1 MESYAIN
8 RIKTIPVEQPFEN
21 PTFFGQFPFLL
32 FQTLITLK
40 ICQKNMASF
49 EDEMLDVMNKA
60 ALALLLSVGHR
71 TKLFDTMAK
80 LEPSTSQ
87 KIATFANL
95 NERYVREWLGGLV
108 TSKVIDYQPDSQK
121 YSLSKEKAEFL
132 TRDGSYNYA
141 SSMQWIPALAYVEDH
156 IVGCFENGGGVP
168 YELFRRFHTVMAEES
183 TQTVLGALVEN
194 ILPIIPQISEKL
206 NTGIKVLDVGCGS
219 GRAINLMA
227 KTYPDSQFT
236 GYDFSSEA
244 IENATNEAKSMGLS
258 NSSFEKQDAS
268 KFSKDGHFDIITAFD
283 SIHDQAEPDKVLQNI
298 RKSLKSDG
306 IFLMQDIRASSKL
319 ENNIDHSLAPYL
331 YTVSCLHCMTVSL
344 ALDGKGLGAMWGK
357 ELATQM
363 LKEAGFSS
371 VEVKELPHDPINYY
385 YLAKP

>member
-1 MESYAIN
+1 M
-8 RIKTIPVEQPFEN
+8 T
-21 PTFFGQFPFLL
+21 
-32 FQTLITLK
+32 
-40 ICQKNMASF
+40 SF

-60 ALALLLSVGHR
+60 ATALLLSVGHR
-71 TKLFDTMAK
+71 TKLFDVMSQ

-87 KIATFANL
+87 EIANASGL

-108 TSKVIDYQPDSQK
+108 TSKIIDYTPESQK
-121 YSLSKEKAEFL
+121 YSLSKDKAEFL
-132 TRDGSYNYA
+132 TRDGSYNFA

-156 IVGCFENGGGVP
+156 IVDCFEKGGGVP

-183 TQTVLGALVEN
+183 SQTVLGALVEN
-194 ILPIIPQISEKL
+194 ILPVIPQISEKL
-206 NTGIKVLDVGCGS
+206 NSGIKVLDVGCGS
-219 GRAINLMA
+219 GKAINLMA
-227 KTYPDSQFT
+227 KTYPNSQFT

-244 IENATNEAKSMGLS
+244 IENATNEAKILGIT
-258 NSSFEKQDAS
+258 NSTFEKQDAS
-268 KFSKDGHFDIITAFD
+268 KFSKDGFFDVVTAFD
-283 SIHDQAEPDKVLQNI
+283 AIHDQADPDKVLVNI
-298 RKSLKSDG
+298 RKSLKPDG

-319 ENNIDHSLAPYL
+319 ENNLNHSLAPYL

-344 ALDGKGLGAMWGK
+344 AQKGKGLGAMWGK

>member
-1 MESYAIN
+1 
-8 RIKTIPVEQPFEN
+8 
-21 PTFFGQFPFLL
+21 
-32 FQTLITLK
+32 
-40 ICQKNMASF
+40 
-49 EDEMLDVMNKA
+49 MLDVMNKA
-60 ALALLLSVGHR
+60 ALALMLSVGHR
-71 TKLFDTMAK
+71 TKLFDTIAK
-80 LEPSTSQ
+80 LAPSTSQ
-87 KIATFANL
+87 EIATAANL

-108 TSKVIDYQPDSQK
+108 TSKIIDYQPKSQK

-132 TRDGSYNYA
+132 TRDGSYNFA

-156 IVGCFENGGGVP
+156 IVGCFEKGGGVP

-183 TQTVLGALVEN
+183 SQTVLGALVEN

-206 NTGIKVLDVGCGS
+206 NSGIKVLDVGCGS
-219 GRAINLMA
+219 GSAINLMA
-227 KTYPDSQFT
+227 KTYPHSQFT
-236 GYDFSSEA
+236 GYDFSAEA
-244 IENATNEAKSMGLS
+244 IENARNEAKNLGIT

-268 KFSKDGHFDIITAFD
+268 KFSKDEFFDVITAFD
-283 SIHDQAEPDKVLQNI
+283 AIHDQAEPDKVLANI
-298 RKSLKSDG
+298 RKSLKPDG

-319 ENNIDHSLAPYL
+319 ENNMDHSLAPYL

-344 ALDGKGLGAMWGK
+344 AQEGKGLGAMWGK

-363 LKEAGFSS
+363 LKDAGFSS

>member
-1 MESYAIN
+1 M
-8 RIKTIPVEQPFEN
+8 T
-21 PTFFGQFPFLL
+21 
-32 FQTLITLK
+32 
-40 ICQKNMASF
+40 SF

-60 ALALLLSVGHR
+60 AVALLLSVGHR

-80 LEPSTSQ
+80 LAPSTSQ
-87 KIATFANL
+87 EIASASSL

-108 TSKVIDYQPDSQK
+108 TSKIVDYQPESQK

-132 TRDGSYNYA
+132 TRDGSYNFA

-156 IVGCFENGGGVP
+156 IVDCFEKGGGVP

-183 TQTVLGALVEN
+183 SQTVLGSLVEN

-206 NTGIKVLDVGCGS
+206 KSGIRVLDVGCGS

-227 KTYPDSQFT
+227 KTYPNSQFT
-236 GYDFSSEA
+236 GYDFSPEA
-244 IENATNEAKSMGLS
+244 IENATNEANNLGII
-258 NSSFEKQDAS
+258 NSSFEKQDVS
-268 KFSKDGHFDIITAFD
+268 KFSKDGFFDVITAFD
-283 SIHDQAEPDKVLQNI
+283 SIHDQAEPDKVLANI
-298 RKSLKSDG
+298 RKSLKNDG

-319 ENNIDHSLAPYL
+319 ENNINHSLAPYL

-344 ALDGKGLGAMWGK
+344 AQKGKGLGAMWGK
-357 ELATQM
+357 ELATEM
-363 LKEAGFSS
+363 LNEAGFSS
-371 VEVKELPHDPINYY
+371 VEVKELSHDPINYY

>member
-1 MESYAIN
+1 M
-8 RIKTIPVEQPFEN
+8 F
-21 PTFFGQFPFLL
+21 
-32 FQTLITLK
+32 
-40 ICQKNMASF
+40 
-49 EDEMLDVMNKA
+49 DVMNKA

-71 TKLFDTMAK
+71 TKLFDAMAK

-87 KIATFANL
+87 EIATTANL

-108 TSKVIDYQPDSQK
+108 TSKIIDYQPESQK
-121 YSLSKEKAEFL
+121 YSLSKEKSEFL
-132 TRDGSYNYA
+132 TRDGSYNFA

-156 IVGCFENGGGVP
+156 IVGCFEKGGGVP

-183 TQTVLGALVEN
+183 SQTVLGALVEN

-206 NTGIKVLDVGCGS
+206 NSGIKVLDIGCGS

-227 KTYPDSQFT
+227 KTYPNSQFT
-236 GYDFSSEA
+236 GYDFSAEA
-244 IENATNEAKSMGLS
+244 IENARNEAKNLGIT

-268 KFSKDGHFDIITAFD
+268 KFSKDEFFDVITAFD
-283 SIHDQAEPDKVLQNI
+283 AIHDQAEPDKVLANI
-298 RKSLKSDG
+298 RKSLKPDG

-319 ENNIDHSLAPYL
+319 ENNMDHSLAPYL

-344 ALDGKGLGAMWGK
+344 AQEGKGLGAMWGK

-363 LKEAGFSS
+363 LKDAGFSS